1 MSKGQA
7 AGNTPYI
14 WRYGTAPNTAL
25 VNTLKVKVFSFD
37 DTPDTD
43 SPVMTQIGVL
53 QEWTPSDSRTNTA
66 VRSIGYGDQ
75 VAEIAPGSTELTA
88 SATVF
93 ALYHRNIM
101 QVFGYIAGI
110 QGLVR
115 SLKHHRWPFDVREE
129 IVLPLLIANKFA
141 NSLGANHEGTVGDAS
156 RVPEAKDSKSIVTYY
171 EGCWMN
177 DYNRSYTIG
186 DVSVSE
192 SSSMTVTDVYDP
204 FQLALYGEGL
214 QGGNGGRDT
223 GKSRMFLGAIT
234 SRSAF
239 PTPSAQGLPS

>member
-1 MSKGQA
+1 MSKSQA
-7 AGNTPYI
+7 VGNTPYI

-37 DTPDTD
+37 DTLGDATPA
-43 SPVMTQIGVL
+43 MTQIGVL
-53 QEWTPSDSRTNTA
+53 QEWTPSDTRTNTA

-75 VAEIAPGSTELTA
+75 VAEINPGSTELAA

-101 QVFGYIAGI
+101 QVFGYVAGI

-129 IVLPLLIANKFA
+129 IVLPLLIAEKFK
-141 NSLGANHEGTVGDAS
+141 SPPGAAHVGTVGDAHRTS
-156 RVPEAKDSKSIVTYY
+156 EAQKSKSIVTYY

-192 SSSMTVTDVYDP
+192 SSSIMVTDVYDP
-204 FQLALYGEGL
+204 FQLSLYGEGL
-214 QGGNGGRDT
+214 QSGNGDPAE
-223 GKSRMFLGAIT
+223 GKSRLFLGA
-234 SRSAF
+234 SANPNSF
-239 PTPSAQGLPS
+239 STPEAIALS

>member
-1 MSKGQA
+1 MSKSQA
-7 AGNTPYI
+7 VGNTPYI

-37 DTPDTD
+37 DTLGDATP
-43 SPVMTQIGVL
+43 SMTQIGVL
-53 QEWTPSDSRTNTA
+53 QEWTPSDTRTNTA

-75 VAEIAPGSTELTA
+75 VAEINPGSTELAA

-101 QVFGYIAGI
+101 QVFGYVAGI

-129 IVLPLLIANKFA
+129 IVLPLLIAKKFQPA
-141 NSLGANHEGTVGDAS
+141 SGAPHTGTIGDAH
-156 RVPEAKDSKSIVTYY
+156 RNPEAQKSKSIVTYY

-192 SSSMTVTDVYDP
+192 SSSIMVTDVYDP
-204 FQLALYGEGL
+204 FQLNLYGEGL
-214 QGGNGGRDT
+214 QSGNGSAIE
-223 GKSRMFLGAIT
+223 GKSRLFLGA
-234 SRSAF
+234 SASQDSF
-239 PTPSAQGLPS
+239 FIPDTISV